1 MTGST
6 LVKAAQ
12 KVAEVAA
19 AHAAAGEAGRRLA
32 PEVAEAIVGAGFARH
47 FVPARWGGA
56 EGNVTDSLLAT
67 AAVAEGDASAAWVAS
82 IAASL
87 GRMACFLPEEGQRA
101 VWGEGPD
108 TFVACALVPGGEAR
122 AVDGGWRISGLW
134 PYLSGVHF
142 SEWALVCCPVPVSG
156 GGREVRFL
164 LVPRSAYAIED
175 TWFPVG
181 MRATG
186 SDSLR
191 LADVFVPYAFS
202 FARAGLL
209 AGRSDGPL
217 PAASAVPLK
226 AVSAL
231 SFAGP
236 VLGAAKGAL
245 REFAAAVAAKRGA
258 GAPGHRVS
266 GTSEAA
272 AELALART
280 AGEIDAAELLLRR
293 AAAVADAGAIDERS
307 LARTCLDHALA
318 VDMLAGAVNRLSP
331 LAGTRSQSDGAPFQ
345 RFWRDVNTAAGH
357 TVLQFEPAA
366 RTFAG
371 LTLDPA
377 AVAP

>member
-1 MTGST
+1 MTGSA
-6 LVKAAQ
+6 LVKAAR
-12 KVAEVAA
+12 EVADVA
-19 AHAAAGEAGRRLA
+19 AVHAAASEAGRRLV
-32 PEVAEAIVGAGFARH
+32 PEVARAIVGAGFARH
-47 FVPARWGGA
+47 FVPAHWGGT

-87 GRMACFLPEEGQRA
+87 GRMATFLPEEGQRA
-101 VWGEGPD
+101 VWSTGPD
-108 TFVACALVPGGEAR
+108 TFIACALVPGGEAR
-122 AVDGGWRISGLW
+122 EVDGGWRVSGLW

-142 SEWALVCCPVPVSG
+142 SEWALVCCPVPMPG
-156 GGREVRFL
+156 GEREVRFL
-164 LVPRSAYAIED
+164 LVPRSAYEIVD

-191 LADVFVPYAFS
+191 LADVFVPYAYS
-202 FARAGLL
+202 FARADLL
-209 AGRSDGPL
+209 AGRSGAPL

-245 REFAAAVAAKRGA
+245 REFSTALAGRRAA

-266 GTSEAA
+266 GTSKAA

-293 AAAVADAGAIDERS
+293 AAAVADAGAIDDRA
-307 LARTCLDHALA
+307 LARTSLDHALA
-318 VDMLAGAVNRLSP
+318 VDMLAGAVNRLTP
-331 LAGTRSQSDGAPFQ
+331 LAGTRSQSDSAPFQ

-366 RTFAG
+366 RAFAG
-371 LTLDPA
+371 LALEA
-377 AVAP
+377 